1 VPFILIPNQLVP
13 SEILKEK
20 EEFANTLYT
29 AKITTWEDS
38 SIYPRGIYTGK
49 LGQMGELP
57 TESEALLVSSG
68 ITWEEFSDEVLES
81 LVPTVRF
88 HSI

>member
-1 VPFILIPNQLVP
+1 
-13 SEILKEK
+13 
-20 EEFANTLYT
+20 
-29 AKITTWEDS
+29 
-38 SIYPRGIYTGK
+38 
-49 LGQMGELP
+49 MGELP
-57 TESEALLVSSG
+57 TESEALLISSG